1 MDTAPTGHTLLLLD
15 ATGAYDRE
23 IQRQMGGKGMH
34 FTTPM
39 MQLRD
44 PKQTK
49 VLLVTLAETTPVLEA
64 ANLQAD
70 LRRAGIEP
78 WAWIVNQSLAAAVPQ
93 SPLLRQRAA
102 NEVAEIEAVAQ
113 RHARRIAVVPLLGTE
128 PVGAERLLELAGA
141 TQTEPVAGA

>member
-23 IQRQMGGKGMH
+23 VKRQS
-34 FTTPM
+34 TSTLQNALTPM
-39 MQLRD
+39 MQLQN

-64 ANLQAD
+64 ANLQTD

-78 WAWIVNQSLAAAVPQ
+78 WAWVINNSVAAAGPH

-102 NEVAEIEAVAQ
+102 NELREIAAVATNYAS
-113 RHARRIAVVPLLGTE
+113 RYAVVPLLQHE
-128 PVGAERLLELAGA
+128 PIGVERLLELAGHA
-141 TQTEPVAGA
+141 AEWV